1 MSQAEKQRVFD
12 KMHTF
17 MTKNSISSKELFAKI
32 DRNGNG
38 DITLIE
44 MKFSLLD
51 LGFEL
56 NQIA

>member
-1 MSQAEKQRVFD
+1 MD

-17 MTKNSISSKELFAKI
+17 MAKSSITAKELFAKI

-38 DITLIE
+38 DISIIE
-44 MKFSLLD
+44 MKFCLLD

-56 NQIA
+56 TQIA